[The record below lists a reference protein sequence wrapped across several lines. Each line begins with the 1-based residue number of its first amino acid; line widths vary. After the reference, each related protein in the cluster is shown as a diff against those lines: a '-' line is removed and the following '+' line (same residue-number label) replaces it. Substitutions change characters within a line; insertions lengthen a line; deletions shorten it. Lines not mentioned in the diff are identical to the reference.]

1 MGDEPDIVK
10 QLRDAEK
17 LGLFQS
23 KTQNTPEE
31 FKAVE
36 ESPDDDVSNET
47 VAFDEDDDIWEDMR
61 KDDSPPCNI
70 GDLCRTIVEL
80 SPDGIVT
87 VDKKGMITS
96 CNTAAAAMLNCSK
109 DELIGIHFTRLGMF
123 KKRDIPKYLKLFG
136 SLLKD
141 KEVKPFEDEFQR
153 KDGTFFL
160 GEIRIGFLKKNGK
173 TVGFQVIIRD
183 ITERKRPDEELQ
195 ESEMKYRELF
205 EGSTN
210 PITILGR
217 DGFILMVNGVAAR
230 NLGLSPEA
238 CVGKSIFEMIPN
250 LDNSLHELYQ
260 QIVDT
265 GIEISR
271 EDCIELPSRGS
282 RWFWSVNQPVSDING
297 RRYGVQI
304 ISYDITKRKKVEME
318 LKEAH
323 DELYL
328 LNKDLEKKI
337 QERTE
342 KIRNQNEELTSM
354 NEELTTFN
362 EELTSTQQKL
372 RKNVEKVE
380 KLAEEKDDFIH
391 MLGHDLKNPLTSI
404 NMLLP
409 LIEKKEQDH
418 ELKEQLQVA
427 ILSVNQ
433 MKVLINETL
442 KLARLNDVGGEIELG
457 DIQLKDEVE
466 TVINNNL
473 ILINGNDIVVENRID
488 EKLIVRADKLQ
499 LDELLDNLIINA
511 VKYIPDDKNGIVT
524 INARAENDDFVK
536 VSVKDTGAGLTSEQK
551 THVFDKFYKTGKPR
565 SGMESSGLGLTI
577 CKRIVE
583 KHGGQ
588 IWVESPG
595 IGKGCTFYFML
606 KTR

>member
-1 MGDEPDIVK
+1 
-10 QLRDAEK
+10 
-17 LGLFQS
+17 
-23 KTQNTPEE
+23 
-31 FKAVE
+31 
-36 ESPDDDVSNET
+36 
-47 VAFDEDDDIWEDMR
+47 
-61 KDDSPPCNI
+61 
-70 GDLCRTIVEL
+70 
-80 SPDGIVT
+80 
-87 VDKKGMITS
+87 
-96 CNTAAAAMLNCSK
+96 
-109 DELIGIHFTRLGMF
+109 
-123 KKRDIPKYLKLFG
+123 
-136 SLLKD
+136 
-141 KEVKPFEDEFQR
+141 
-153 KDGTFFL
+153 
-160 GEIRIGFLKKNGK
+160 IGFLKKNGK

-536 VSVKDTGAGLTSEQK
+536 VSVKDTGTGLTSEQK

-565 SGMESSGLGLTI
+565 SGMESSGLGLSI
-577 CKRIVE
+577 CKQIIE

-588 IWVESPG
+588 IWAESPG
-595 IGKGCTFYFML
+595 KGKGSIFYFTL
-606 KTR
+606 KKSHEGR